1 MSKILFL
8 RGCSQTATWTF
19 DIQKKSYKTFSAK
32 SIMRPLSIYSAQKF
46 NKNRFFKKRLALHR
60 FILLSKYDVWS
71 LRRKKFQM
79 GYKIRTSEVQIFV
92 RCKRSKWGTVPPN
105 GVRLATLARSSVWP
119 RFRINHLGAIWDDR
133 FRTVEVSSQTLTS
146 SIIQEVPYST
156 RFV

>member
-1 MSKILFL
+1 
-8 RGCSQTATWTF
+8 
-19 DIQKKSYKTFSAK
+19 
-32 SIMRPLSIYSAQKF
+32 MRPPSIYSAQKF

-105 GVRLATLARSSVWP
+105 GVRLATLMVHYDEISSFVQLI
-119 RFRINHLGAIWDDR
+119 RH
-133 FRTVEVSSQTLTS
+133 VSLQN
-146 SIIQEVPYST
+146 
-156 RFV
+156 

>member
-1 MSKILFL
+1 
-8 RGCSQTATWTF
+8 
-19 DIQKKSYKTFSAK
+19 
-32 SIMRPLSIYSAQKF
+32 MRPLSIYSAQKF

-105 GVRLATLARSSVWP
+105 GVRLATLIPMNGLILLSILVFISSFWLFSDLIIVFLFSFETNRSIFSGCWHIFIIWISP
-119 RFRINHLGAIWDDR
+119 YHSLAIGFSQLG
-133 FRTVEVSSQTLTS
+133 
-146 SIIQEVPYST
+146 SICYLGRSFSRWIHS
-156 RFV
+156 